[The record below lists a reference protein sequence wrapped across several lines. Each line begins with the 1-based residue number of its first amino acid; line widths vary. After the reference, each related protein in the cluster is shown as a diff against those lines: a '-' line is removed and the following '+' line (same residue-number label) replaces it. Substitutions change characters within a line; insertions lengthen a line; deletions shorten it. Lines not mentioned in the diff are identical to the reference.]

1 MDNRQKRLSSW
12 QQQQAPVAEVQVT
25 PTEVINIVMP
35 VKAPVVQPVV
45 ELPVEPVVEPESP
58 VDIVA
63 DVLAGE
69 NPKVNNLKKLKKD

>member
-12 QQQQAPVAEVQVT
+12 QQQQAPVAEVQVA
-25 PTEVINIVMP
+25 PKEVINIVTP
-35 VKAPVVQPVV
+35 VKAPVAPPV
-45 ELPVEPVVEPESP
+45 VEPVVEPESP

-63 DVLAGE
+63 DVLADE

>member
-25 PTEVINIVMP
+25 PKEVINIITP
-35 VKAPVVQPVV
+35 TKAPVAPPVV
-45 ELPVEPVVEPESP
+45 VEAVVESESP

-63 DVLAGE
+63 DVLADE
-69 NPKVNNLKKLKKD
+69 QPKVNNFKKLKKD